1 MLQIYQPLS
10 LDLPTIVSGFTYRHL
25 SIYLP
30 SFRDLPTIAAGF
42 TYCHSYLPTVVSS
55 FTYCRLQIYLLSFL
69 YLPTVVSGFTYRF
82 LQIYLPLS
90 QLYLPF
96 LHKSY
101 DLHGDPKKIHMV
113 IIFWFYH
120 GDHFLMLI
128 IFCTPLYSSLT
139 KQLCHSIY
147 IFSEGGMKFF

>member
-10 LDLPTIVSGFTYRHL
+10 PDLPTIVSGFTYRHL

-113 IIFWFYH
+113 IIF
-120 GDHFLMLI
+120 
-128 IFCTPLYSSLT
+128 
-139 KQLCHSIY
+139 
-147 IFSEGGMKFF
+147 

>member
-10 LDLPTIVSGFTYRHL
+10 PDLPTIVSGFTYRHL

-101 DLHGDPKKIHMV
+101 DLHGD
-113 IIFWFYH
+113 
-120 GDHFLMLI
+120 HFPFLFQRKFIWWSFSDFTMLI
-128 IFCTPLYSSLT
+128 IFWCW
-139 KQLCHSIY
+139 
-147 IFSEGGMKFF
+147 